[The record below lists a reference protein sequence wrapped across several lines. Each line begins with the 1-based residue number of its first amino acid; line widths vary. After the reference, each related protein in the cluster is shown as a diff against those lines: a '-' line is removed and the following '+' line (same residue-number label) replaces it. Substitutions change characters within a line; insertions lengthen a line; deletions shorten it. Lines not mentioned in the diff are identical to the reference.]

1 MPPGSCTWADA
12 KHLIADIQVAV
23 GKAAGDLAKVAMA
36 TEPETVA
43 WAAQKGLLL
52 LPTHLELFDTWAI
65 AATEMGDAGA
75 LEQCIKAK
83 CWAHEQLD
91 PDGGVAH
98 ETMELYRRLK
108 AKLLDKQ
115 LAGQAQGS

>member
-1 MPPGSCTWADA
+1 
-12 KHLIADIQVAV
+12 
-23 GKAAGDLAKVAMA
+23 
-36 TEPETVA
+36 
-43 WAAQKGLLL
+43 
-52 LPTHLELFDTWAI
+52 
-65 AATEMGDAGA
+65 MGDAGA

-91 PDGGVAH
+91 PDGGVAP

-108 AKLLDKQ
+108 AKLFDKQ